1 MAVIGAGVAVDVQ
14 GGGGGRIGGHPI
26 LAKLCGPAF
35 AVASGGEEF
44 DFPAQGFGFGTAV
57 DP

>member
-1 MAVIGAGVAVDVQ
+1 MIGAGVAVDVQ